1 MTGKLT
7 MVETWLQIEE
17 GRKGGKDGG
26 DGEKE
31 KEEGTP
37 TSGRDTFRRVAGR
50 TGGIPWRW
58 RSAAPASRPWSSPER
73 ASSLRGEAT
82 ALPRTAHVFDG
93 GGDSC
98 VRELE
103 QLEEESG
110 EQ

>member
-1 MTGKLT
+1 M
-7 MVETWLQIEE
+7 EE
-17 GRKGGKDGG
+17 MAKKKKKR
-26 DGEKE
+26 
-31 KEEGTP
+31 GTP
-37 TSGRDTFRRVAGR
+37 TSDRDTFRRVAGR

-73 ASSLRGEAT
+73 ASSPRGEAT

-93 GGDSC
+93 GGGNC